1 MLWPPLERNSPFR
14 AGRFCQS
21 AALSALWCLGRN
33 PEKVRF
39 YKSILIA
46 ALAGK
51 SKACEI
57 IVNTTFF

>member
-14 AGRFCQS
+14 AGRLCRS
-21 AALSALWCLGRN
+21 AALSALWGLGRN
-33 PEKVRF
+33 LEKVRF

-46 ALAGK
+46 ALPGK

-57 IVNTTFF
+57 MVNTTFF